1 MRVSKGLKVLGVA
14 VLIWAQGAGAEVKSS
29 DEPTLEPVIVTATR
43 TEKERKTIPANVT
56 VIDAAQIEKSGA
68 LSVVDLMRSQE
79 GVSVRDLLGNGK
91 SASVDVRGFGESAA
105 YNTLVLVDGRRVNEI
120 DLSGVDWTQ
129 IPLDQIER
137 IEILRGTGTVLYGDN
152 AVGGVINI
160 ITKSPKEGFSG
171 KGGLHLGGYSRHK
184 EKVILEGGKAGMAG
198 FVSVSYDSSDGY
210 RENGEL
216 RTRDLGGKIS
226 YDPASFLSLT
236 LRGNYHKDDY
246 GLPGP
251 LKEDEMAK
259 DRRRSLSPHDEA
271 KTKDGYISF
280 TSDIDMKDVGSVTAD
295 IGYRKRN
302 SEYDYAGYSFA
313 SEAETDTWSFTPRY
327 VLDTELIGH
336 RNSAIA
342 GLDFYRSKMDQDFYF
357 GQPRS
362 KTETTE
368 AQRDSYGIYLNDEFH
383 LTKEVIASFG
393 ARKEWV
399 NYDIKKQDLTG
410 FLSPFSEEIKE
421 SEYAYALGLTYLYR
435 PDSSLFARVNRSLR
449 FPLLDELVLYDYM
462 NAKINVNRAL
472 RPQRGQ
478 HLELG
483 VKHRFAKTVEGS
495 VTLFRASIKDEIF
508 FNSAAFSNENHPK
521 TLHQGFELSAK
532 AELLRYFTILG
543 NYTFEEATFEA
554 EPYNGK
560 SIPSV
565 PRHRAN
571 LGLRV
576 HDVVEG
582 LTFAADYNYTGK
594 SYAISDQAN
603 ALSMVESHNTV
614 DATLSYEWRFAK
626 GFVGVKNATDEKYSE
641 YVVAGGFP
649 AGLNYYPAPERTWI
663 AGVELRY

>member
-1 MRVSKGLKVLGVA
+1 MKVSKKLKVCALVA
-14 VLIWAQGAGAEVKSS
+14 LLWAQGAGAEGQRS
-29 DEPTLEPVIVTATR
+29 EEATLEPVIVTATR
-43 TEKERKTIPANVT
+43 TERERKTIPANVT
-56 VIDAAQIEKSGA
+56 VIDAAQIERSGA
-68 LSVVDLMRSQE
+68 VTVVDLMRSQE
-79 GVSVRDLLGNGK
+79 GVVVRDPLGNGK

-137 IEILRGTGTVLYGDN
+137 IEILRGTGSVLYGDN

-160 ITKSPKEGFSG
+160 ITKSPKEGFSA
-171 KGGLHLGGYSRHK
+171 KGGFQVGSYSRHK
-184 EKVILEGGKAGMAG
+184 EKMILEGGKGGLAG

-216 RTRDLGGKIS
+216 RTRDLGGKVS
-226 YDPASFLSLT
+226 YEPATFLSLS
-236 LRGNYHKDDY
+236 LSGNYHKDDS

-259 DRRRSLSPHDEA
+259 DRRRSLSPLDEA
-271 KTKDGYISF
+271 KTKDGYLSL
-280 TSDIDMKDVGSVTAD
+280 TSDLDINELGSVRAD

-313 SEAETDTWSFTPRY
+313 SEAETETWSFTPRY
-327 VLDTELIGH
+327 VLDAELIGH
-336 RNSAIA
+336 RNSLIA
-342 GLDFYRSKMDQDFYF
+342 GLDYYRSQMDQDFFY

-362 KTETTE
+362 KTEVTE
-368 AQRDSYGIYLNDEFH
+368 AQRYSYGIYFNDEFY
-383 LTKEVIASFG
+383 LAKQLIASFG

-399 NYDIKKQDLTG
+399 NYDLKKRDVTG
-410 FLSPFSEEIKE
+410 FLSPLSEEVKE
-421 SEYAYALGLTYLYR
+421 SEYAYAFGLTYLYK
-435 PDSSLFARVNRSLR
+435 PDSSVFARVNRSLR
-449 FPLLDELVLYDYM
+449 FPLLDELILYDYM
-462 NAKINVNRAL
+462 NAKINVNKAL
-472 RPQRGQ
+472 RPQRGE
-478 HLELG
+478 HVELG
-483 VKHRFAKTVEGS
+483 VKHRFAKTFEGAI
-495 VTLFRASIKDEIF
+495 TLFRASIKDEIF
-508 FNSAAFSNENHPK
+508 FNSGAFSNENHPK

-532 AELLRYFTILG
+532 AALLRYFTILG
-543 NYTFEEATFEA
+543 NYTFEEASFEA

-565 PRHRAN
+565 PKHRAN
-571 LGLRV
+571 LGLRI

-582 LTFAADYNYTGK
+582 LTFAADYNYIGK

-603 ALSMVESHNTV
+603 ALSMVKSHNTV
-614 DATLSYEWRFAK
+614 DATLSYGWRFIK
-626 GFVGVKNATDEKYSE
+626 GFVAVKNATDEKYSE

-649 AGLNYYPAPERTWI
+649 VGLNYYPAPERTWI